1 MPAFLSAEADTFALW
16 NLETGRRTLN
26 QATPYIKFNSDHF
39 GIIRF
44 TNNDGRARHSVRAAG
59 WQPTRSAGSGLPAL
73 PAFSSWFVIWIIP
86 DHFVNSV

>member
-1 MPAFLSAEADTFALW
+1 MKAILVQSKRGQESKW
-16 NLETGRRTLN
+16 E
-26 QATPYIKFNSDHF
+26 IS

-44 TNNDGRARHSVRAAG
+44 NNDGRARHSVRAAG

-86 DHFVNSV
+86 KIPQKNV